1 MRDVSEIRQREE
13 DDGGVRMS
21 LGEHLDELR
30 VRLDD
35 CDTGQK
41 VLNGTLVV
49 PVDVLTPADLPAKF
63 RAQVLAQAQPV

>member
-30 VRLDD
+30 VRL
-35 CDTGQK
+35 G
-41 VLNGTLVV
+41 
-49 PVDVLTPADLPAKF
+49 
-63 RAQVLAQAQPV
+63 LALAGFAVAFFAALSAGKWFA